1 MKVMRFWMIAATM
14 AATFTACVD
23 NSDNPVGKE
32 VVVTPEAYT
41 EPTTDQ
47 LGVRVMDDLPVAV
60 LGQFDDNSTGAA
72 LVRRFTTTS
81 GDIDYGTQFV
91 LLKGSDFE
99 NGSPLSD
106 EQMYLTAV
114 TYMSGGYIAIE
125 RPTEKQLDNFYDA
138 FIDAAYEVM
147 ADLLEEDFD
156 MEEDEA
162 LAAARQSS
170 LGERMNARKT
180 NVNSYARRAGVDTE
194 SEVVAEMLIYGP
206 IDYFYQEPFNSEKS
220 FGIKTQDGEGPVSE
234 PVKQTVTFDRN
245 AYRSGLMA
253 DAAVA
258 WLNDSEERL
267 FETEDLDP
275 VNSAR
280 RRAGA
285 SDAINSMMSASETF
299 TFSGQMYW
307 RDENNKYGWSDGRV
321 QQTIRTWGVHSF
333 SNNKDYYYVQQN
345 ISLNMGDQGQDG
357 NWMIGKYR
365 DGRYWT
371 FASGYG
377 KWDRYYGSFLS
388 EYTTSMDLTGKGTI
402 LLEAATPETDNASTT
417 TSVNIGTSS
426 SHTETAGISFSG
438 TFGLNGGKP
447 TATVTAGANFSAGAT
462 SGNSFALN
470 SSRAYKDLRPVKN
483 RSFNKVT
490 WTYKGNLPKFR
501 MEYMEGSYWYFH
513 ETAAD
518 ILVNTANL
526 TNEICWSVANP
537 EGRYTLNVT
546 SYPETAALLYQYD
559 GGSDQGSH
567 YEYTNCWVNNQFSHE
582 LLQPNRYQQKWNM
595 SVTVDETSGTT
606 IPGLGAALEK
616 RIAEQYPELFQK
628 EFTVAD
634 KSPESLEMASAF
646 INYAKGI
653 FGEQYDILQN
663 MAKDQGVKKFTI
675 NWRRQGSKTKEA
687 FTVIADLTNNLVA
700 DGGTEGPTNKI
711 GNLFDADFS
720 TKWMA
725 ESEHKEK
732 GKLWFVEFH
741 APKSVSPK
749 SYTMVTATDAA
760 QNYLFNPCVWYL
772 YGKKKTA
779 DQWTLLATVDDSKNN
794 GNGLPWANSSSVTKS
809 FDVKPAGMQYFRL
822 EADSWSYAIQLAE
835 FYFNY

>member
-1 MKVMRFWMIAATM
+1 MCRYETSTNFFPFVCRYDRMKARM
-14 AATFTACVD
+14 A
-23 NSDNPVGKE
+23 
-32 VVVTPEAYT
+32 
-41 EPTTDQ
+41 
-47 LGVRVMDDLPVAV
+47 
-60 LGQFDDNSTGAA
+60 
-72 LVRRFTTTS
+72 
-81 GDIDYGTQFV
+81 
-91 LLKGSDFE
+91 
-99 NGSPLSD
+99 
-106 EQMYLTAV
+106 
-114 TYMSGGYIAIE
+114 
-125 RPTEKQLDNFYDA
+125 
-138 FIDAAYEVM
+138 
-147 ADLLEEDFD
+147 
-156 MEEDEA
+156 
-162 LAAARQSS
+162 
-170 LGERMNARKT
+170 
-180 NVNSYARRAGVDTE
+180 NVNSYARRAGVYTK
-194 SEVVAEMLIYGP
+194 SEVVAEMLIYGS
-206 IDYFYQEPFNSEKS
+206 IDYFYQEPFNSEMS

-234 PVKQTVTFDRN
+234 PVKQTVTIDRN
-245 AYRSGLMA
+245 AYRSGLLV
-253 DAAVA
+253 DAAAA

-299 TFSGQMYW
+299 TFNGQMYW
-307 RDENNKYGWSDGRV
+307 RDCNNKYQWADARV

-345 ISLNMGDQGQDG
+345 ISLNMGSRDG
-357 NWMIGKYR
+357 NWMYPY
-365 DGRYWT
+365 YWDDSN
-371 FASGYG
+371 FWYDASGYG
-377 KWDRYYGSFLS
+377 RWNRFYGSFLS
-388 EYTTSMDLTGKGTI
+388 EYTTSMDLTGKGAI

-417 TSVNIGTSS
+417 TSVNIGSS
-426 SHTETAGISFSG
+426 SSYTETSGISFSG

-447 TATVTAGANFSAGAT
+447 TATVTAGTTFSAGAT
-462 SGNSFALN
+462 SGKSFALN

-483 RSFNKVT
+483 RNFNKVT

-501 MEYMEGSYWYFH
+501 TETRDGYDWYCH
-513 ETAAD
+513 DIVAD

-537 EGRYTLNVT
+537 EGHYTLNVT
-546 SYPETAALLYQYD
+546 SYPETAALLYQY
-559 GGSDQGSH
+559 GGDVNQGSQ

-595 SVTVDETSGTT
+595 SVTVDETFGTT

-634 KSPESLEMASAF
+634 KSPESLEIASAF

-687 FTVIADLTNNLVA
+687 FTVLADLTNNLVA

-711 GNLFDADFS
+711 GNLFDADYS

-725 ESEHKEK
+725 ESALKEK
-732 GKLWFVEFH
+732 GKLWFLEFH

-760 QNYLFNPCVWYL
+760 QNYLFNPCLWYL
-772 YGKKKTA
+772 YGKKNKD
-779 DQWTLLATVDDSKNN
+779 DQWTLLATVDDRKNN

-809 FDVKPAGMQYFRL
+809 FDVMPVDMQYFRL